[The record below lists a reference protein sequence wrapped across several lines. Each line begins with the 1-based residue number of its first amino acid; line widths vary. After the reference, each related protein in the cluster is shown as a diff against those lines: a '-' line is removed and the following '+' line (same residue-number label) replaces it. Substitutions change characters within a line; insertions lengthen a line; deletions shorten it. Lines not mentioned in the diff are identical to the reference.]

1 VAGYNVYRSTTPNGP
16 YTKVNTSLVTNTQY
30 TDNTVTSGTYYY
42 VVKSVDRDGYE
53 SPATLEMTV
62 TVGVRSVGGSGGGG
76 GGGCFIST
84 IANSGIEEFWN
95 WGILELRN

>member
-16 YTKVNTSLVTNTQY
+16 YTKVNTSLVTNTEY
-30 TDNTVTSGTYYY
+30 TDITVTSGTYYY
-42 VVKSVDRDGYE
+42 VVKSVDSDGYE

-62 TVGVRSVGGSGGGG
+62 TVGARSVGGSGGGG

-84 IANSGIEEFWN
+84 IAN
-95 WGILELRN
+95 